1 MGVDQ
6 NQIAPPPAVDI
17 IAAEDRK
24 YPAHSGF
31 DFQSIAAA
39 IGEHKERRPGPS
51 TISQQV
57 AKNLSPRPGRSLVRK
72 GIEAYLTLAIEID

>member
-57 AKNLSPRPGRSLVRK
+57 AKNLSPRPGRSLIRK